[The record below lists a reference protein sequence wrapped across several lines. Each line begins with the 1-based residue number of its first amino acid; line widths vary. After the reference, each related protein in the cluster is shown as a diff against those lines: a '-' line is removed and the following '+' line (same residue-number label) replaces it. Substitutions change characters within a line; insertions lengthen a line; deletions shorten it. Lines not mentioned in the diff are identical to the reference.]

1 MRTILFTIL
10 AFCAVSTTAQNSV
23 TINGKIIDEEGKAVE
38 YATIGI
44 PGTESGTLSGIDGC
58 FTLTLPQYCNDT
70 IIITH
75 VSYNE
80 KRIPA
85 AVYRSHADTLSITM
99 QPRQLRELIVYNGKR
114 KRGKLMGKGMRIA
127 GAVTE
132 WNVSHIGCEV
142 GSVISTDKVFEV
154 REIKFKVLSNSLKGV
169 KFSVNIYK
177 ANEEKSE
184 FTGITAKP
192 IYIDITTCQ
201 SKKEYTIEPEE
212 DIYLEPGTY
221 YVSLKL
227 VDAERSEPQE
237 GQILFPLYLKS
248 SYIRKGP
255 VEELEK
261 IPMNLGLQVKGHIM

>member
-1 MRTILFTIL
+1 MKKALFMTL
-10 AFCAVSTTAQNSV
+10 MLTVTGMTAQDIAV
-23 TINGKIIDEEGKAVE
+23 NGRITDENGEAVE

-44 PGTESGTLSGIDGC
+44 PGTAYGTLSGIDGC
-58 FTLTLPQYCNDT
+58 FSLTLPQECRDT
-70 IIITH
+70 LVASH
-75 VSYNE
+75 VSYGDTKIPSIVYMNE
-80 KRIPA
+80 G
-85 AVYRSHADTLSITM
+85 DTLTVTM
-99 QPRQLRELIVYNGKR
+99 HSRQLDELVVYNGKR
-114 KRGKLMGKGMRIA
+114 KKGKLMGKGMRIA
-127 GAVTE
+127 GAVAE
-132 WNVSHIGCEV
+132 WNISHIGCEV

-192 IYIDITTCQ
+192 IYIDIPTCQ

-227 VDAERSEPQE
+227 VDTERSEPQE

-261 IPMNLGLQVKGHIM
+261 IPMNLGLQVKGYIM